1 MAKPAR
7 TRAMRNLKSAGW
19 SAAKITGKTTG
30 RATEKAATGLFR
42 WMTTDHTGTSE
53 ALANM
58 PLMGFLDTIKYI
70 LFYIFCGLLSA
81 VLTGAIAFLLIAY
94 GIPMFF
100 EIMFD
105 NGCETYIC

>member
-19 SAAKITGKTTG
+19 SAAKLTGKT
-30 RATEKAATGLFR
+30 TEKAATGLFR

-53 ALANM
+53 AFTNM

-70 LFYIFCGLLSA
+70 LFYIFCGILSA
-81 VLTGAIAFLLIAY
+81 VLTGAIAYVLIAH